1 MEKTQKNII
10 LIVDDNP
17 TNLGALFKFLSDYGF
32 KVLVAV
38 DGESAIEQIEYV
50 RPDLILLDVMMP
62 GIDGFET
69 CRRLKAN
76 PKIQDIPVIF
86 LTALS
91 ETVDKVKGF
100 NLGGVDYITKPIN
113 QEEVLSRVKTH
124 LTISYLQNQLQEKN
138 QELLSINQNL
148 EKLVEQK
155 TKQLIEQEK
164 SAIIGRL
171 TQGMVHNLK
180 NHLQT
185 IMLCSNFIESRAKEI
200 ADEPILEDI
209 QYVQAAGERI
219 KEMMDNLVQKSIMD
233 KKIDL
238 QPINLNELLQ
248 RELQFLEANAQFKHK
263 VKKHYS
269 FDENLPTLPLIY
281 SNICQ
286 VFHNLVNN
294 GIDAMWN
301 KKERELTLV
310 TRQDERQIYMDIKDT
325 GCGIEPEN
333 IPKIFEIF
341 YTSKPPQTVNKKS
354 KEPTGT
360 GLGLYTCIELL
371 KPFNGRIEVSSEV
384 GKGSTFTVILPKIK
398 L

>member
-1 MEKTQKNII
+1 
-10 LIVDDNP
+10 
-17 TNLGALFKFLSDYGF
+17 
-32 KVLVAV
+32 
-38 DGESAIEQIEYV
+38 
-50 RPDLILLDVMMP
+50 
-62 GIDGFET
+62 
-69 CRRLKAN
+69 
-76 PKIQDIPVIF
+76 
-86 LTALS
+86 
-91 ETVDKVKGF
+91 
-100 NLGGVDYITKPIN
+100 
-113 QEEVLSRVKTH
+113 
-124 LTISYLQNQLQEKN
+124 
-138 QELLSINQNL
+138 
-148 EKLVEQK
+148 
-155 TKQLIEQEK
+155 
-164 SAIIGRL
+164 
-171 TQGMVHNLK
+171 MVHNLK

-200 ADEPILEDI
+200 TDEPILEDI

-219 KEMMDNLVQKSIMD
+219 KEIMDNLVHKSIMD

-301 KKERELTLV
+301 KKNQELTV
-310 TRQDERQIYMDIKDT
+310 ATRQDARQVYMDIKDT

-333 IPKIFEIF
+333 ISKIFEIF
-341 YTSKPPQTVNKKS
+341 YTSKPPQTVEKKS

-384 GKGSTFTVILPKIK
+384 GKGSTFTVVLPKVKIESE
-398 L
+398 